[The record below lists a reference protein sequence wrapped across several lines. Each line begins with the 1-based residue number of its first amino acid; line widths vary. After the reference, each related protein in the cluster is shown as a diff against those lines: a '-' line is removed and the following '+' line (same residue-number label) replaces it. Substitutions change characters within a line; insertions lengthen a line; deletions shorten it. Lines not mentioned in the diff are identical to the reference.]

1 MMIAR
6 KIRKLYP
13 LLDVLRLME
22 MLRLMKTV
30 KPLRARQAVTF
41 YTAPMRWLASLG
53 RVSYYDVLPPFLV
66 VSSGYGLFCTHS
78 RNINLLFQ
86 EVYEVEHILPSLID
100 KDTVFIDVGAYQ
112 GLYTVYACRRAR
124 RVIAI
129 EPNPMAL
136 IYLRAN
142 IALNNCHNTI
152 VVPKAAGDKRGVI
165 KLRIP
170 RPAKKGHISTMASI
184 VWSFEEALEID
195 VEADTLDN
203 IVDDVGLDTVDFVKI
218 DVEGAE
224 GLVVKGAER
233 TLRKSRAIFIEIW
246 PENTWIISYLQALG
260 YKLTKVID
268 HYDYK
273 NYLFLKS
280 GQMT

>member
-1 MMIAR
+1 MVAR

-13 LLDVLRLME
+13 LFNV
-22 MLRLMKTV
+22 LRLMKTV
-30 KPLRARQAVTF
+30 KPLGARQAVTF
-41 YTAPMRWLASLG
+41 YTAPVRWLASLG

-66 VSSGYGLFCTHS
+66 VSSVYGLFCTHA

-100 KDTVFIDVGAYQ
+100 KDSVFIDVGAYQ
-112 GLYTVYACRRAR
+112 GLYTVYACKHAKK
-124 RVIAI
+124 VLAV

-136 IYLRAN
+136 AYLKTN

-152 VVPKAAGDKRGVI
+152 VVPKAAGDRRGVV

-184 VWSFEEALEID
+184 VWSFKEALEID

-203 IVDDVGLDTVDFVKI
+203 IVDEAGLDTIDIVKI

-233 TLRKSRAIFIEIW
+233 TLRKARAILVEIW
-246 PENTWIISYLQALG
+246 PENTWIISYLQALR

-268 HYDYK
+268 HYAYK
-273 NYLFLKS
+273 NYLLLKS

>member
-1 MMIAR
+1 MMIAE

-13 LLDVLRLME
+13 LLNVLRLM
-22 MLRLMKTV
+22 KIV
-30 KPLRARQAVTF
+30 KPLGARQALTF
-41 YTAPMRWLASLG
+41 YAAPMRWLANLG
-53 RVSYYDVLPPFLV
+53 RVSYYDVLSPFLV
-66 VSSGYGLFCTHS
+66 VSSGYGLFCTRA

-86 EVYEVEHILPSLID
+86 EVYEVEHILPSLMD

-124 RVIAI
+124 RVLAV
-129 EPNPMAL
+129 EPNPTAL
-136 IYLRAN
+136 AYLKVN
-142 IALNNCHNTI
+142 VALNNCNNTI
-152 VVPKAAGDKRGVI
+152 VIPKAVSDRRGVV

-170 RPAKKGHISTMASI
+170 RPARRGHIPTTASI

-203 IVDDVGLDTVDFVKI
+203 IVDDVGLDSVDFIKM

-233 TLRKSRAIFIEIW
+233 TLRKARALLIEIW

-268 HYDYK
+268 HYAYK
-273 NYLFLKS
+273 NYLFLRERASDLKVLKY
-280 GQMT
+280 

>member
-1 MMIAR
+1 
-6 KIRKLYP
+6 
-13 LLDVLRLME
+13 
-22 MLRLMKTV
+22 
-30 KPLRARQAVTF
+30 
-41 YTAPMRWLASLG
+41 
-53 RVSYYDVLPPFLV
+53 
-66 VSSGYGLFCTHS
+66 LFCTHA
-78 RNINLLFQ
+78 RNIDLLFQ

-100 KDTVFIDVGAYQ
+100 EDTVFVDVGAYM

-124 RVIAI
+124 RVLAV

-136 IYLRAN
+136 AYLKTN

-152 VVPKAAGDKRGVI
+152 VVPKAVSDKREVV

-170 RPAKKGHISTMASI
+170 RPARRGLIPTTASI
-184 VWSFEEALEID
+184 VWSFGEALEVD

-203 IVDDVGLDTVDFVKI
+203 IVDEVGLDAVDIVKI

-233 TLRKSRAIFIEIW
+233 TLRKAKAILVEIW
-246 PENTWIISYLQALG
+246 PENIWIISYLQALG
-260 YKLTKVID
+260 YRLTKVID

-273 NYLFLKS
+273 NYLFLNYFLKV
-280 GQMT
+280 GR

>member
-1 MMIAR
+1 M
-6 KIRKLYP
+6 
-13 LLDVLRLME
+13 V
-22 MLRLMKTV
+22 
-30 KPLRARQAVTF
+30 
-41 YTAPMRWLASLG
+41 
-53 RVSYYDVLPPFLV
+53 
-66 VSSGYGLFCTHS
+66 
-78 RNINLLFQ
+78 
-86 EVYEVEHILPSLID
+86 
-100 KDTVFIDVGAYQ
+100 
-112 GLYTVYACRRAR
+112 
-124 RVIAI
+124 
-129 EPNPMAL
+129 
-136 IYLRAN
+136 
-142 IALNNCHNTI
+142 
-152 VVPKAAGDKRGVI
+152 

-170 RPAKKGHISTMASI
+170 RPAKKGRISTMASI

-203 IVDDVGLDTVDFVKI
+203 IVNETGLDTVDFVKI

-233 TLRKSRAIFIEIW
+233 TLRKARAILIEIW

-268 HYDYK
+268 HYVYK

>member
-1 MMIAR
+1 MMVAR
-6 KIRKLYP
+6 KMRKLYP
-13 LLDVLRLME
+13 LFNV
-22 MLRLMKTV
+22 LRLMKTV
-30 KPLRARQAVTF
+30 KPLGARQAITF
-41 YTAPMRWLASLG
+41 YTAPIRWLANLG
-53 RVSYYDVLPPFLV
+53 RASYYDVLPPFLV
-66 VSSGYGLFCTHS
+66 VSSVYGLFCTHA

-112 GLYTVYACRRAR
+112 GLYTVYACKHAKK
-124 RVIAI
+124 VLAV

-136 IYLRAN
+136 AYLKTN
-142 IALNNCHNTI
+142 TALNNCHNTI
-152 VVPKAAGDKRGVI
+152 VVPKAVSDKRGVV

-170 RPAKKGHISTMASI
+170 RPDKKGHIPTGASI
-184 VWSFEEALEID
+184 VWSFKEALEID

-203 IVDDVGLDTVDFVKI
+203 IVDDVGLDSVDFIKI

-233 TLRKSRAIFIEIW
+233 TLRKAKAILVEIW
-246 PENTWIISYLQALG
+246 PENTWIISYLQTLG
-260 YKLTKVID
+260 YRLTKVID
-268 HYDYK
+268 HYAYK

>member
-6 KIRKLYP
+6 KMRKLYP
-13 LLDVLRLME
+13 LLNVLRLME
-22 MLRLMKTV
+22 TV
-30 KPLRARQAVTF
+30 KPLGVRQAVTF

-66 VSSGYGLFCTHS
+66 VSSVYGLFCTHV
-78 RNINLLFQ
+78 RNIKLLFE
-86 EVYEVEHILPSLID
+86 EVYEVEHILSNLID
-100 KDTVFIDVGAYQ
+100 EDTVFIDVGAYQ
-112 GLYTVYACRRAR
+112 GLYTVYACKHAKK
-124 RVIAI
+124 VLAV

-136 IYLRAN
+136 AYLKTN

-152 VVPKAAGDKRGVI
+152 VAPKAAGDRRGMV

-203 IVDDVGLDTVDFVKI
+203 IVDEAGLDTIDIVKI

-233 TLRKSRAIFIEIW
+233 TLRKARAILVEIW

-260 YKLTKVID
+260 YRLTKVIA
-268 HYDYK
+268 HYSYK

>member
-1 MMIAR
+1 MMVAR
-6 KIRKLYP
+6 KIGKLYP
-13 LLDVLRLME
+13 LFNV
-22 MLRLMKTV
+22 LRLMKTV
-30 KPLRARQAVTF
+30 KPLGARQAAAF
-41 YTAPMRWLASLG
+41 YTAPIRWLASLG
-53 RVSYYDVLPPFLV
+53 RVSYYDLLPAPLV
-66 VSSGYGLFCTHS
+66 VSSRYGLFCTHA
-78 RNINLLFQ
+78 RNIDLLFQ

-100 KDTVFIDVGAYQ
+100 KDSVFIDVGAYQ
-112 GLYTVYACRRAR
+112 GLYTVYACKHAKK
-124 RVIAI
+124 VLAV

-136 IYLRAN
+136 AYLKTN

-152 VVPKAAGDKRGVI
+152 AVPKAAGDRRGVV

-203 IVDDVGLDTVDFVKI
+203 IVDDVGLDSVDFIKI

-233 TLRKSRAIFIEIW
+233 TLRKARAILIEIW
-246 PENTWIISYLQALG
+246 PENIWIISYLQALG
-260 YKLTKVID
+260 YKSTKVID
-268 HYDYK
+268 HYGYK
-273 NYLFLKS
+273 NYLFLKERAS
-280 GQMT
+280 DLEVLKY

>member
-1 MMIAR
+1 MMVAR

-13 LLDVLRLME
+13 LLNV
-22 MLRLMKTV
+22 LRLMKTV
-30 KPLRARQAVTF
+30 KPLGARQAAAF
-41 YTAPMRWLASLG
+41 YTAPVRWLASLG

-66 VSSGYGLFCTHS
+66 VSSVYGLFCTHA

-100 KDTVFIDVGAYQ
+100 KDSVFIDVGAYQ
-112 GLYTVYACRRAR
+112 GLYTVYACKHAKK
-124 RVIAI
+124 VLAV

-136 IYLRAN
+136 AYLKTN

-152 VVPKAAGDKRGVI
+152 VVPKAAGDRRGVV

-170 RPAKKGHISTMASI
+170 RPARRGLIPTTASI
-184 VWSFEEALEID
+184 IWSFEETLEID

-203 IVDDVGLDTVDFVKI
+203 IVDEAGLDTVDIVKI

-233 TLRKSRAIFIEIW
+233 TLRKAKAILIEIW

-260 YKLTKVID
+260 YRLVKVID

>member
-1 MMIAR
+1 MMVAR

-13 LLDVLRLME
+13 LFNV
-22 MLRLMKTV
+22 LRLMKTV
-30 KPLRARQAVTF
+30 KPLGARQAVTF
-41 YTAPMRWLASLG
+41 YTAPVRWLASLG

-66 VSSGYGLFCTHS
+66 VSSVYGLFCTHA

-100 KDTVFIDVGAYQ
+100 KDSVFIDVGAYQ
-112 GLYTVYACRRAR
+112 GLYTVYACKHAKK
-124 RVIAI
+124 VLAV

-136 IYLRAN
+136 AYLKTN

-152 VVPKAAGDKRGVI
+152 VVPKAAGDRRGVV

-184 VWSFEEALEID
+184 VWSFKEALEID

-203 IVDDVGLDTVDFVKI
+203 IVDEAGLDTIDIVKI

-233 TLRKSRAIFIEIW
+233 TLRKARAILVEIW

-260 YKLTKVID
+260 YRLTKVID
-268 HYDYK
+268 HYAYK

>member
-1 MMIAR
+1 
-6 KIRKLYP
+6 
-13 LLDVLRLME
+13 
-22 MLRLMKTV
+22 
-30 KPLRARQAVTF
+30 
-41 YTAPMRWLASLG
+41 MRWLASLG

-66 VSSGYGLFCTHS
+66 VSSGYGLFYTHS
-78 RNINLLFQ
+78 RNIDLLLR
-86 EVYEVEHILPSLID
+86 EAYEAEHILPSLID
-100 KDTVFIDVGAYQ
+100 KDTVFIDVGAHQ

-124 RVIAI
+124 RVLSV

-136 IYLRAN
+136 AYLKTN

-152 VVPKAAGDKRGVI
+152 VAPKAAGDKRGVV
-165 KLRIP
+165 KLRVP
-170 RPAKKGHISTMASI
+170 RPARRGHVPATASI

-203 IVDDVGLDTVDFVKI
+203 IVDETGLDTVDFVKI

-233 TLRKSRAIFIEIW
+233 TLRKSRAILIEIW

-268 HYDYK
+268 HYAYK

>member
-1 MMIAR
+1 MMIAG

-13 LLDVLRLME
+13 LLNVLRLM
-22 MLRLMKTV
+22 KIV
-30 KPLRARQAVTF
+30 KPLGARQALTF
-41 YTAPMRWLASLG
+41 YAAPMRWLANLG

-66 VSSGYGLFCTHS
+66 VSSGYGLFCTRA

-86 EVYEVEHILPSLID
+86 EVYEVEHILPSLMD

-124 RVIAI
+124 RVLAV

-136 IYLRAN
+136 AYLKVN
-142 IALNNCHNTI
+142 VALNNCNNTI
-152 VVPKAAGDKRGVI
+152 VIPKAVSDRRGVV

-170 RPAKKGHISTMASI
+170 RPARRGHIPTTASI

-203 IVDDVGLDTVDFVKI
+203 IVDDVGLDSVDFIKI

-233 TLRKSRAIFIEIW
+233 TLRKARALLIEIW

-268 HYDYK
+268 HYAYK
-273 NYLFLKS
+273 NYLFLKERAS
-280 GQMT
+280 DLKVLKY

>member
-1 MMIAR
+1 MIAR
-6 KIRKLYP
+6 RIRKLYP
-13 LLDVLRLME
+13 LLNVLK
-22 MLRLMKTV
+22 LMKIA
-30 KPLRARQAVTF
+30 KPLGARQAVTF

-66 VSSGYGLFCTHS
+66 VSSGYGLFCTHA

-86 EVYEVEHILPSLID
+86 EVYEVEHVLPSLID

-129 EPNPMAL
+129 EPNSMAL
-136 IYLRAN
+136 AYLKVN
-142 IALNNCHNTI
+142 VALNICHNTI
-152 VVPKAAGDKRGVI
+152 VVPKAAGDRRGVV

-170 RPAKKGHISTMASI
+170 RISTMASI

-203 IVDDVGLDTVDFVKI
+203 IVDETGLDTVDFVKI

-233 TLRKSRAIFIEIW
+233 TLRKSRAILIEIW
-246 PENTWIISYLQALG
+246 PENIWIISYLQALG

-273 NYLFLKS
+273 NYLFLKERANDLEAFKY
-280 GQMT
+280 

>member
-1 MMIAR
+1 MMIAE

-13 LLDVLRLME
+13 LLDVLRLM
-22 MLRLMKTV
+22 KIV
-30 KPLRARQAVTF
+30 KPLGARQALTF
-41 YTAPMRWLASLG
+41 YAAPMRWLANLG

-66 VSSGYGLFCTHS
+66 VSSGYGLFCTRA

-86 EVYEVEHILPSLID
+86 EVYEVEHILPSLMD

-124 RVIAI
+124 RVLAV

-136 IYLRAN
+136 AYLKVN
-142 IALNNCHNTI
+142 VALNNCHNTI
-152 VVPKAAGDKRGVI
+152 VVPKAAGDRRGVV

-170 RPAKKGHISTMASI
+170 RPARRGQIPPTASI

-203 IVDDVGLDTVDFVKI
+203 IVDDVGLDSVDFIKI

-233 TLRKSRAIFIEIW
+233 TLRKARALLIEIQ

-268 HYDYK
+268 HYAYK
-273 NYLFLKS
+273 NYLFLKERAS
-280 GQMT
+280 DLKVLKY